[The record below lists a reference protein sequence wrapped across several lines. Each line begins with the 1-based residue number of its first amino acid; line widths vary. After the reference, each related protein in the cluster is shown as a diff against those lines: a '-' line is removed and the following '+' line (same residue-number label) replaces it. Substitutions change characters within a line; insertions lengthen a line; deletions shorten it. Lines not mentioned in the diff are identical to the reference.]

1 MSRETVA
8 HEIAGRVY
16 HQESINSRMLGHDE
30 LDVSILTSRAWGETF
45 SAMFAPDRPLVTTRF
60 RL

>member
-8 HEIAGRVY
+8 HEIADRVQR
-16 HQESINSRMLGHDE
+16 QEAINSRMLGHDE

-45 SAMFAPDRPLVTTRF
+45 GRMFDPDLPLVTTRF
-60 RL
+60 RT